1 MQRIP
6 SEDPDIELGEI
17 ITVTDPMLSSSM
29 PSSSSFSS
37 AEPLTASAFDDTDT
51 LPSSRRSRCCTGR
64 GCDFSRC
71 GSLTQWAQ
79 FWRRY
84 RHWLMMSAFLLVIII
99 FFAMDNDV
107 LDIVAL
113 TLLSSVGFTLCV
125 RALMLARG
133 LRLDGF
139 DLYER
144 DGSGELTLRE
154 QMLLHQAMYGDSLW
168 LPRTRPNSTHMRLS
182 MMDREFNPN
191 DYDMLLRLDDEVR
204 ANTFTGIPQSQ
215 INRLPTFVLKDDGS
229 NGKGKSNESN
239 SNTNTAATLSPKSI
253 AASLSSPSSA
263 PSLSSST
270 ASSSSSLK
278 AGLKTATDSTRKCAV
293 CLEPQIAGQTL
304 RSLPCLH
311 NFHIDCI
318 DPWLRIKPVC
328 PVCHLPVVLPN
339 GRDS

>member
-1 MQRIP
+1 
-6 SEDPDIELGEI
+6 
-17 ITVTDPMLSSSM
+17 
-29 PSSSSFSS
+29 
-37 AEPLTASAFDDTDT
+37 
-51 LPSSRRSRCCTGR
+51 
-64 GCDFSRC
+64 
-71 GSLTQWAQ
+71 
-79 FWRRY
+79 
-84 RHWLMMSAFLLVIII
+84 MMSGFLLVIII
-99 FFAMDNDV
+99 FFAMDNNI

-113 TLLSSVGFTLCV
+113 TLLSSVGFTLCI
-125 RALMLARG
+125 RALMVARG
-133 LRLDGF
+133 FRLDGF

-144 DGSGELTLRE
+144 NGGGGLTLRE

-182 MMDREFNPN
+182 MMDRDFNPN

-215 INRLPTFVLKDDGS
+215 INRLPTFVLKDDGG
-229 NGKGKSNESN
+229 NGKGKSGSDEAN
-239 SNTNTAATLSPKSI
+239 SNPNTAATLSPKSI

-270 ASSSSSLK
+270 VSSSSLK
-278 AGLKTATDSTRKCAV
+278 AGLKTATDTTRKCAV

-328 PVCHLPVVLPN
+328 PVCHIQVVLPN